1 MPVSLFGRHGVQERT
16 HAHWFCEQKALD
28 QIESKLAR
36 GDKIGV
42 SLYTDRNSAR
52 AELTGDIDDVL
63 AQPPFGTIV
72 SAAGDQF
79 PVDFYFDEGKVPQF
93 RESGAF
99 TAEAIDRDRD
109 LLQPR
114 LFGK

>member
-1 MPVSLFGRHGVQERT
+1 VQERT

-28 QIESKLAR
+28 QIEPKLAR
-36 GDKIGV
+36 SDKIGV
-42 SLYTDRNSAR
+42 GLYADRNGAR
-52 AELTGDIDDVL
+52 AELTSDIDDVL
-63 AQPPFGTIV
+63 AQPSFGAIV
-72 SAAGDQF
+72 GAARDQF

-109 LLQPR
+109 LLQPG

>member
-1 MPVSLFGRHGVQERT
+1 M

-36 GDKIGV
+36 SNKLGA
-42 SLYTDRNSAR
+42 SLYTNCNSAR
-52 AELTGDIDDVL
+52 AELTGDFDDVL
-63 AQPPFGTIV
+63 AQSPFGAIV
-72 SAAGDQF
+72 CATGDQF
-79 PVDFYFDEGKVPQF
+79 PIDFYFDEEKVPQL
-93 RESGAF
+93 RESDAF
-99 TAEAIDRDRD
+99 TAEAIDRDRN